1 MDLIV
6 RRARRRHHADLVD
19 IGIAEGRI
27 QRIEP
32 RLAGG
37 ATREIDAGGCLTT
50 PSFVEPHIHLDK
62 ALTADR
68 ARENPTN
75 LFEESIAIMREV
87 KRGYTLDDV
96 ADRAIR
102 VIHWLVGHGVTFIRS
117 YVDVDSIVGLT
128 ALEGVLAARERCR
141 RLAHIELIA
150 FPQEEIGRASCRER
164 GEHWEGGG

>member
-1 MDLIV
+1 MALIV
-6 RRARRRHHADLVD
+6 GRARPPPPAALGD
-19 IGIAEGRI
+19 IGLAEGRI

-75 LFEESIAIMREV
+75 LFEESITIMREG

-96 ADRAIR
+96 ADRATR
-102 VIHWLVGHGVTFIRS
+102 VIHWLVGH
-117 YVDVDSIVGLT
+117 
-128 ALEGVLAARERCR
+128 ALAL
-141 RLAHIELIA
+141 L
-150 FPQEEIGRASCRER
+150 P
-164 GEHWEGGG
+164 

>member
-37 ATREIDAGGCLTT
+37 ATREIDAGGC
-50 PSFVEPHIHLDK
+50 
-62 ALTADR
+62 
-68 ARENPTN
+68 
-75 LFEESIAIMREV
+75 
-87 KRGYTLDDV
+87 
-96 ADRAIR
+96 
-102 VIHWLVGHGVTFIRS
+102 HWLVGHGVTFIRS

-128 ALEGVLAARERCR
+128 ALEGACS
-141 RLAHIELIA
+141 
-150 FPQEEIGRASCRER
+150 PRASAA
-164 GEHWEGGG
+164 GASPTSS

>member
-6 RRARRRHHADLVD
+6 RRARCRPPADPVD

-37 ATREIDAGGCLTT
+37 ATREIDAGGCPTT

-62 ALTADR
+62 ALTAHR

-75 LFEESIAIMREV
+75 LFQESITILRGG

-96 ADRAIR
+96 ADRATPG
-102 VIHWLVGHGVTFIRS
+102 IHSRPRHPL
-117 YVDVDSIVGLT
+117 
-128 ALEGVLAARERCR
+128 
-141 RLAHIELIA
+141 
-150 FPQEEIGRASCRER
+150 
-164 GEHWEGGG
+164 